1 MTAIASNAFVGCSSL
16 FEVELPPSIKTIG
29 PSAFGQNEALTA
41 VTLPESLTEVGV
53 GAFDAANNL
62 RSIRIPSAVT
72 ELGVGV
78 FHNCKNLGDVSF
90 AKPARL
96 KRLPKNAFQG
106 TALQSV
112 RLPSSVVEV
121 HANAFGECASLRH
134 VVVGSPDFVFDE
146 AAFGTSA
153 LTHNLTCERACPRGQ
168 EIVPSAPAPE
178 WNASLGLPDSCRRV
192 SLQHAECRTKAGG
205 GGGTNEDDDGFR
217 GDPSPLYFMLII
229 MGLAAMAAGFLLCRA
244 VIVRK
249 YGASGDV
256 RRDNGDAEST
266 RLIGLE
272 GGVRGGD
279 DVGGD
284 GDGDGDDGDDDD
296 DAGGGFSCFPCQRG
310 VEMTSIDVDASMLL
324 GPAGERGEADA
335 GRFDEVDRRAAV
347 GAPKLRSDSYESVH
361 VV

>member
-1 MTAIASNAFVGCSSL
+1 MTAIASNAFVSCSGL
-16 FEVELPPSIKTIG
+16 FEVELPPSIETIG

-41 VTLPESLTEVGV
+41 VTLPESLTEMGV

-72 ELGVGV
+72 EMGVGV
-78 FHNCKNLGDVSF
+78 FHNCKHLGDVFF
-90 AKPARL
+90 AEPARL

-134 VVVGSPDFVFDE
+134 VVVGSPDLVFDE

-153 LTHNLTCERACPRGQ
+153 LTHDLTCERACPRGQ
-168 EIVPSAPAPE
+168 ETVPNAPAPE

-205 GGGTNEDDDGFR
+205 ENGPGE
-217 GDPSPLYFMLII
+217 II
-229 MGLAAMAAGFLLCRA
+229 VGLAAIAAGLTAMAAGFLLCRA

-249 YGASGDV
+249 SGASGDV
-256 RRDNGDAEST
+256 RRGNGDAEST

-284 GDGDGDDGDDDD
+284 GDGDDDDER
-296 DAGGGFSCFPCQRG
+296 AGGGFLCFPCQRG
-310 VEMTSIDVDASMLL
+310 VEMTSVNVDASMLL

-335 GRFDEVDRRAAV
+335 GGSDGVDGRAAV
-347 GAPKLRSDSYESVH
+347 GAPKSRSDSYESVH

>member
-72 ELGVGV
+72 EMGVGV
-78 FHNCKNLGDVSF
+78 FHNCKHLGDVLF
-90 AKPARL
+90 AEPARL

-134 VVVGSPDFVFDE
+134 VVVGSPDLVFDE

-205 GGGTNEDDDGFR
+205 GTNEDDENGP
-217 GDPSPLYFMLII
+217 GEII
-229 MGLAAMAAGFLLCRA
+229 VGLAAIAAGLAAMAAGFLLCRA
-244 VIVRK
+244 MIVRK
-249 YGASGDV
+249 SGASGDV
-256 RRDNGDAEST
+256 RRGNGDAEST

-284 GDGDGDDGDDDD
+284 GDGDDDDD

-335 GRFDEVDRRAAV
+335 GGSDGVDGRAAV
-347 GAPKLRSDSYESVH
+347 GAPKSRSDSYESVH

>member
-121 HANAFGECASLRH
+121 HANAFDECASLRH
-134 VVVGSPDFVFDE
+134 IVVGSPDLVFDE

-153 LTHNLTCERACPRGQ
+153 LTRDLTCERACPRGQ
-168 EIVPSAPAPE
+168 ESVPSAPALE
-178 WNASLGLPDSCRRV
+178 WNATLGLPDSCRRV

-205 GGGTNEDDDGFR
+205 GGTNEDDENG
-217 GDPSPLYFMLII
+217 PWEII
-229 MGLAAMAAGFLLCRA
+229 AGRAATAAGLAAMAGFFYLLIRA

-249 YGASGDV
+249 FCASGDV
-256 RRDNGDAEST
+256 RRGNGDAEST

-279 DVGGD
+279 DVGSD
-284 GDGDGDDGDDDD
+284 DNDGDDNDER
-296 DAGGGFSCFPCQRG
+296 AGGGFSCFPCQRG

-335 GRFDEVDRRAAV
+335 GGSDGVDGRAAV
-347 GAPKLRSDSYESVH
+347 GAPKSRSDSYESVH